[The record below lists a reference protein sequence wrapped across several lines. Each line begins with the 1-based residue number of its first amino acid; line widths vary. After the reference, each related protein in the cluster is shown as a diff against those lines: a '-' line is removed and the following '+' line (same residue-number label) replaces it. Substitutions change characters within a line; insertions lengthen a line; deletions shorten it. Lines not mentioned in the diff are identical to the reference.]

1 MASEQSSNENAA
13 SLTDV
18 VTDQN
23 VSKSFALEN
32 AEDASEK
39 VSRKFIKVNS
49 FNIAFGINIY
59 FGLRFYGNKI

>member
-39 VSRKFIKVNS
+39 VSRKFIKVN
-49 FNIAFGINIY
+49 Y
-59 FGLRFYGNKI
+59 L